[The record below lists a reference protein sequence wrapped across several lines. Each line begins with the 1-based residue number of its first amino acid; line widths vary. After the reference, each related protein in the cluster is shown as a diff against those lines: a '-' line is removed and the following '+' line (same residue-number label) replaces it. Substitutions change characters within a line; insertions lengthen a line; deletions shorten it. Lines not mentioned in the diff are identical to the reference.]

1 MNQSSKEKTD
11 FKTDLR
17 RRISETK
24 KTRWIRFAI
33 VALIF
38 IAWVA
43 WLGNWWVILLLPLL
57 FDIYITGYIPFT
69 WWKKSKNKALVMVMS
84 WVDAIVYALILVY
97 FVFTFIGQNYQI
109 PSSSLEKTLLTGD
122 YLWVSKMSYGPRVP
136 MTPIHFPLVQNTM
149 PITNSKSYTEWP
161 QWNYHRLAGLGDIQ
175 SGDIVVFNFPA
186 GDSIVVN
193 QQNPDYHTLK
203 KMIGDEVL
211 QNDPS
216 KLQKFS
222 SLPQYE
228 ALLYRDELGKEQL
241 VSHAAE
247 FGELMHRPVDRRE
260 NYVKRAVG
268 LPGETLKIVDGQ
280 IFINGKPQP
289 WPEEAQFNYIF
300 QLRSPM
306 SEMDWEN
313 LGISRDDRINGSRYL
328 SYLSPEDIEKLGF
341 KVTGN
346 EFSNIYT
353 SPLTN
358 GMVEKIKQMPSL
370 VNIVREP
377 AMKGEYL
384 FPEVISAD
392 WTRAD
397 YGPVEIPRKGQNVSL
412 TAENWP
418 LYERIIRNY
427 ENHTDSYVRNGQVY
441 IDGKPAKSYTFAM
454 DYYFM
459 MGDNRDNSLDSRYW
473 GFVPEDHIVG
483 KPIRVLISFDK
494 DKSLFDG
501 GIRWNRILKD
511 ANPGF

>member
-1 MNQSSKEKTD
+1 MNQSTKDKPD

-24 KTRWIRFAI
+24 KSRWIRFAI
-33 VALIF
+33 VAIIF

-97 FVFTFIGQNYQI
+97 FVFTFVGQNYQI

-136 MTPIHFPLVQNTM
+136 MTPIHFPLVQNTL

-161 QWNYHRLAGLGDIQ
+161 QWDYHRLTGLSDIQ

-211 QNDPS
+211 HNDPS
-216 KLQKFS
+216 KLQTFT

-228 ALLYRDELGKEQL
+228 ALLYRDELGKQQL
-241 VSHAAE
+241 ISHRSE
-247 FGELMHRPVDRRE
+247 FGELMYRPVDRRE

-268 LPGETLKIVDGQ
+268 LPGETLQIVNGKV
-280 IFINGKPQP
+280 FINGTVQP
-289 WPEEAQFNYIF
+289 WPKEAQFNYIF
-300 QLRSPM
+300 QLRSPL
-306 SEMDWEN
+306 SGSDWEN
-313 LGISRDDRINGSRYL
+313 LGISKDDRINGSRYL
-328 SYLSPEDIEKLGF
+328 SYINADEAEKLGF
-341 KVTGN
+341 IFTGT
-346 EFSNIYT
+346 SADNIYT
-353 SPLTN
+353 SPLTDE
-358 GMVEKIKQMPSL
+358 MVEKIRQLPSF
-370 VNIVREP
+370 VNIIREP
-377 AMKGEYL
+377 AVHGEYL
-384 FPEVISAD
+384 FPEVISAN

-397 YGPVEIPRKGQNVSL
+397 YGPLSIPKKGQTVSL
-412 TAENWP
+412 TPENWP

-427 ENHTDSYVRNGQVY
+427 ENHPDSYVRNEKIY
-441 IDGKPAKSYTFAM
+441 IDGKPTTTYTFGM

-501 GIRWNRILKD
+501 GIRWNRIFKD